1 MPAFTRFARA
11 RLLLALT
18 LAGAAPA
25 AAQALVPSPTETTI
39 YLLTMGQGD
48 MVWEK
53 FGHDALWVHDPVRG
67 TDQVYNYG
75 VFDFHSPGY
84 WGRFVKGNWI
94 YQIAADDIY
103 RTMASYQYWNRTL
116 VAQELNLTAEQKA
129 ELQAFLEWNVRP

>member
-1 MPAFTRFARA
+1 MPSFTRFARA

-53 FGHDALWVHDPVRG
+53 FGHDA
-67 TDQVYNYG
+67 
-75 VFDFHSPGY
+75 
-84 WGRFVKGNWI
+84 I
-94 YQIAADDIY
+94 
-103 RTMASYQYWNRTL
+103 
-116 VAQELNLTAEQKA
+116 
-129 ELQAFLEWNVRP
+129 